1 MTRRRIL
8 IVEDEGIIARDLE
21 RQLTDMGYDTV
32 GIALNAAEA
41 IAMAESHHP
50 DLALMD
56 IHLDGTQDGIDAA
69 LALRSRL
76 GIPSIFVTA
85 YATDEIVA
93 RAKTAAPVGY
103 LIKPFDE
110 LRLRTTIEIGLH
122 SAATDRRLRLLESAL
137 NAAANAI
144 VITDTTGTVE
154 WVNPAFTAVTGY
166 VLAEAVGHNP
176 RDLVRSGVHD
186 NAFYATMWDTITSG
200 LVWEGEL
207 TNRRKDGSL
216 YVEEQTITPVRD
228 GAGRISHYIGVK
240 RDLTAQ
246 KRLQQQL
253 QQAQKMELVGRL
265 AGGVAHDFNN
275 LLTII
280 NGTTEL
286 LLLDQPD
293 SSPMKEELQQV
304 LEAGERASRLTRQLL
319 SFSRAQIVTPAPID
333 LSEQVRGSAKMLG
346 RLIGEDIHLQIAAAT
361 AVGITLIDPGQAEQM
376 LLNLAVNARDAMP
389 NGGTLTIRV
398 GNTVVER
405 TTEATHGLLS
415 PGRYVSVEVIDT
427 GIGMPPEVVDRL
439 FEPFFTT
446 KSPGKGTGLGLA
458 TVAGIVDQCRGAI
471 QVESTPGQGSR
482 FVLLLPV
489 ADGSAAAPPE
499 PVSLEHH
506 GTETILVAEDEAAL
520 RTIVERI
527 LHRAGYEVLTAASG
541 PDAIALAKQHAGP
554 IHLLLSDV
562 VMPDMSGLDL
572 AEQFLRDFPQM
583 RVVLMS
589 GYTTDPR
596 LQSIGHQ
603 EFCHFLPKPFTA
615 TDLMQRVRTA
625 LIEDPCPR

>member
-8 IVEDEGIIARDLE
+8 IVEDEGIIARDLQ

-32 GIALNAAEA
+32 GIATDAAEA
-41 IAMAESHHP
+41 IATAEEHHP

-56 IHLDGTQDGIDAA
+56 IHLNGKEDGIDAA
-69 LALRSRL
+69 IALRSRL

-85 YATDEIVA
+85 YATREVVSK
-93 RAKTAAPVGY
+93 AKTAAPVGY

-122 SAATDRRLRLLESAL
+122 SAEVDRRLRLLESAL
-137 NAAANAI
+137 KATANAV
-144 VITDTTGTVE
+144 VITDTAGTIE
-154 WVNPAFTAVTGY
+154 WVNPAFEAVTGY
-166 VLAEAVGHNP
+166 AFAEAVGHNP
-176 RDLVRSGVHD
+176 RDLVRSGHHD
-186 NAFYATMWDTITSG
+186 VAFYRAMWETLTSG

-228 GAGRISHYIGVK
+228 GAGRITHYIGVK
-240 RDLTAQ
+240 RDLTEQ

-253 QQAQKMELVGRL
+253 QQAQKMEVVGRL

-286 LLLDQPD
+286 MLLDQPD
-293 SSPMKEELQQV
+293 TSPMKEELQDV

-319 SFSRAQIVTPAPID
+319 AFSRTQVITPSHVD
-333 LSEQVRGSAKMLG
+333 LAEQVKGSAKMLG
-346 RLIGEDIHLQIAAAT
+346 RLIGEDIHLQMEIDPS
-361 AVGITLIDPGQAEQM
+361 VGTTLIDPSQAEQV

-389 NGGTLTIRV
+389 EGGTLTISV
-398 GNTVVER
+398 GRTVVDR
-405 TTEATHGLLS
+405 TTGTTHGLLS
-415 PGRYVSVEVIDT
+415 PGPYISLQVRDT
-427 GIGMPPEVVDRL
+427 GVGMAPDLLDRL

-446 KSPGKGTGLGLA
+446 KHPGKGTGLGLA
-458 TVAGIVDQCRGAI
+458 TVAGIVDHCHGAI
-471 QVESTPGQGSR
+471 RVESAPGAGST
-482 FVLLLPV
+482 FTVLLPASDGAPAIPV
-489 ADGSAAAPPE
+489 DPAH
-499 PVSLEHH
+499 LEHH

-520 RTIVERI
+520 RSIAERI
-527 LHRAGYEVLTAASG
+527 LRRAGYDVITAASG
-541 PDAIALAKQHAGP
+541 PEALALAEQHPGP

-572 AEQFLRDFPQM
+572 AERLTRTAPQL

-589 GYTTDPR
+589 GYTNDPR
-596 LQSIGHQ
+596 LQAVGSSAI
-603 EFCHFLPKPFTA
+603 CHFLPKPFTA
-615 TDLMQRVRTA
+615 TELLRRVRTA
-625 LIEDPCPR
+625 LIEDPFTR